1 MTLKL
6 IVNKDALSYSPVVH
20 PVNEAGVDHA
30 TIIVHHRA
38 PELLDMLGLT
48 GTVVR
53 RTA

>member
-1 MTLKL
+1 MTLQL
-6 IVNKDALSYSPVVH
+6 VAHKDALAFSPIVT
-20 PVNEAGVDHA
+20 PLADDATEHA

>member
-1 MTLKL
+1 MTLQ
-6 IVNKDALSYSPVVH
+6 IVAHKDALAFSPIVT
-20 PVNEAGVDHA
+20 PLADDATEHA